1 MLQYST
7 LLQRTILFLSLI
19 VLISQIQLSQAAS
32 KDHFINTDSNES
44 ADEQRRA
51 YDLKQLRHFLLTS
64 NAEQRAAKR
73 EQRNFLK
80 RKLINEYLQS
90 VNDPDP
96 NRLIEMK
103 KRYKTFCQSFED
115 LLNPGQSACG

>member
-80 RKLINEYLQS
+80 RKLVRKTICQLKKNTFS
-90 VNDPDP
+90 IF
-96 NRLIEMK
+96 RLMNIFNQLMIP
-103 KRYKTFCQSFED
+103 TLID
-115 LLNPGQSACG
+115 